1 MICFNGPRPKE
12 EDKTYP
18 ARTKYGLI
26 SVVIHEVGHNYFPM
40 IVNNDE
46 RQWTWLDE
54 GLNSYLQYLAEA
66 EWEEKYPSRRG
77 DPAKIVEYMTSDSHD
92 PIMTNSESI
101 VDLGGN
107 AYHKVATAL
116 NILRESVL
124 GRERFDFAFKEYAQR
139 WMFKR
144 PMPAD
149 FFRTIEDASGTD
161 LDWFWRGWFYTTD
174 NVDVS
179 IDGIKLYTVD
189 THNPDIEKPLS
200 KRAKDEEPLTL
211 SAQRNKTL
219 KKRVDEFPE
228 LLDFYN
234 SHDEFAVL
242 PSEKKEFER
251 FVKQFEEDERK
262 LFDPTMN
269 FYSVSLKNLGG
280 LVTPVIMEVE
290 FSDGKKEELRIPA
303 EIWRRNNLQVEK
315 IIPTRKEIRSITLDP
330 HLETADV
337 DLSNNAW
344 PRKPVRTKF
353 QIFKEDRD
361 KNNVMRERNEEKK
374 TPPPS
379 GGGRP

>member
-1 MICFNGPRPKE
+1 MICFNAPRPKE

-66 EWEEKYPSRRG
+66 EWEDKYPSRIG

-116 NILRESVL
+116 NILRESIL

-149 FFRTIEDASGTD
+149 FFRTMEDASGTN

-179 IDGIKLYTVD
+179 IEGIKLYTVD
-189 THNPDIEKPLS
+189 THNPDIEKPLF
-200 KRAKDEEPLTL
+200 KHTQEQEPATL
-211 SAQRNKTL
+211 SAQRNKPL
-219 KKRVDEFPE
+219 GMRVEEFPE

-234 SHDEFAVL
+234 SHDEFAVP
-242 PSEKKEFER
+242 PSDKKAFET

-262 LFDPTMN
+262 LFDPTTS
-269 FYSVSLKNLGG
+269 FTPGAEKRRRLGHARDPG
-280 LVTPVIMEVE
+280 
-290 FSDGKKEELRIPA
+290 SRIFRRQKRGTA
-303 EIWRRNNLQVEK
+303 HARRNLAPQQ
-315 IIPTRKEIRSITLDP
+315 L
-330 HLETADV
+330 
-337 DLSNNAW
+337 
-344 PRKPVRTKF
+344 
-353 QIFKEDRD
+353 
-361 KNNVMRERNEEKK
+361 
-374 TPPPS
+374 S
-379 GGGRP
+379 GGKGNSHAQGDSFHHARPASGDSRCRPLQQRLAAQARAHEVPGLKGRPR